1 MRRILSLLMTVGF
14 VAHSHGASNPD
25 GLLREASAVART
37 NIPAAL
43 ALCDKAIAEYPTNTQ
58 PLNTRARLL
67 DAARRYDEGIRDL
80 SVALKL
86 EPTSAPFWQG
96 RGEMNFKAGHFK
108 ESVADFDR
116 VIELS
121 PTQAPHHWQRGISL
135 FYAGRFAEG
144 RKQFESHQKVN
155 PNDVE
160 NAAWHFLC
168 AARERGITNARDAVL
183 TVGPDGRIPMKEI
196 YALYRGK
203 GSADEVLAAAG
214 PATEKWR
221 REAFFYAHLYLGLYF
236 DALGDVTKAREHIAK
251 AAIDFEA
258 AHYMGDVA
266 RVHLRKLDAAKQ

>member
-1 MRRILSLLMTVGF
+1 MRRIIPLLLAGGF
-14 VAHSHGASNPD
+14 VANSFAASSPD
-25 GLLREASAVART
+25 ALLREAGLVART

-43 ALCDKAIAEYPTNTQ
+43 ALCDKAIAEYPTNAQ
-58 PLNTRARLL
+58 SLNARARLL
-67 DAARRYDEGIRDL
+67 DVAGRYDEGIRDL
-80 SVALKL
+80 SAALKL
-86 EPTSAPFWQG
+86 EPKSAPLWQG
-96 RGEMNFKAGHFK
+96 RGEINFKAGHFK

-135 FYAGRFAEG
+135 YYAGRFSEG

-168 AARERGITNARDAVL
+168 AARESGVTNARNAML
-183 TVGPDGRIPMKEI
+183 TVGPDGRIPMKEV

-203 GSADEVLAAAG
+203 GSVEEVLAAAG
-214 PATEKWR
+214 PAPEKWR
-221 REAFFYAHLYLGLYF
+221 RDALFYAHLYLGLYF
-236 DALGDVTKAREHIAK
+236 DALGNAAKAREHITR
-251 AAIDFEA
+251 AATDFET

-266 RVHLRKLDAAKQ
+266 RVHLRTLNPAR

>member
-1 MRRILSLLMTVGF
+1 MRRIIPLLLALGL
-14 VAHSHGASNPD
+14 VANSMAASSPD
-25 GLLREASAVART
+25 ALLREAGLVART

-43 ALCDKAIAEYPTNTQ
+43 ALCDKAIAEFPTNAQ
-58 PLNTRARLL
+58 PLSVRARVL
-67 DAARRYDEGIRDL
+67 DVARRYDEGIRDL
-80 SVALKL
+80 SAALKL
-86 EPTSAPFWQG
+86 EPRSAPLWQG

-135 FYAGRFAEG
+135 YYAGRFSDG
-144 RKQFESHQKVN
+144 RKQFESHQTVN

-168 AARERGITNARDAVL
+168 AARESGVTNAREVML
-183 TVGPDGRIPMKEI
+183 TAGPDGRIPMKEV

-203 GSADEVLAAAG
+203 GSVEEVLAAAG

-221 REAFFYAHLYLGLYF
+221 RDGLFYAHLYLGLYF
-236 DALGDVTKAREHIAK
+236 DALGNAAKAREHITK
-251 AAIDFEA
+251 AANDFES

-266 RVHLRKLDAAKQ
+266 RVHLRKLDAAAR